1 MRVQDKSTTKLSS
14 TSVNPAKNGYTE
26 IAHASRVMNTPT
38 YDKMYMNSMGHMG
51 PPPPPQGAMLYPTPA
66 QDETSRWNYV
76 PIYYYYNDKAM
87 MYPPI
92 STQPSYVPRPNAYAS
107 PMMPSAYYSAS
118 SAYTTA
124 GAVYKPAP
132 MVPTPT
138 GSTGPPTGYPTPNPT
153 PTPTP
158 TATPTPSLNP
168 APAPSPY
175 ASPGN
180 AMTGFAPTHQPSY
193 QHMQPTMHSYPSA
206 HLYGQQVVHNTT
218 VVQQPQR
225 TVYVV
230 PSQKSGTQ
238 TWGGGPAYRSSYK
251 PPAPN
256 ADFGTGMIAGAA
268 AGVMAGALLG
278 ATSRPPRHPGYHGYR
293 SHPPG
298 PHW

>member
-1 MRVQDKSTTKLSS
+1 MPGRKEACWTRILSAR
-14 TSVNPAKNGYTE
+14 TSGIALRKVKVGARQEKWPQIE
-26 IAHASRVMNTPT
+26 FQRIAHASRVMNTPT

-66 QDETSRWNYV
+66 
-76 PIYYYYNDKAM
+76 PM

-92 STQPSYVPRPNAYAS
+92 STQPSYVPRPNAYGS

-206 HLYGQQVVHNTT
+206 AHLYGQQVVHNTT

-230 PSQKSGTQ
+230 PSQ
-238 TWGGGPAYRSSYK
+238 

>member
-1 MRVQDKSTTKLSS
+1 MPGRKEACWTRILSAR
-14 TSVNPAKNGYTE
+14 TSGIALRKVKVGARQEKWPQIE
-26 IAHASRVMNTPT
+26 FQRIAHASRVMNTPT

-66 QDETSRWNYV
+66 
-76 PIYYYYNDKAM
+76 PM

-92 STQPSYVPRPNAYAS
+92 STQPSYVPRPNAYGS

-206 HLYGQQVVHNTT
+206 AHLYGQQVVHNTT

-230 PSQKSGTQ
+230 PSQQKSGTQ
-238 TWGGGPAYRSSYK
+238 AWGGGPTYRSSYK

>member
-1 MRVQDKSTTKLSS
+1 MPGRKEACWTRILSAR
-14 TSVNPAKNGYTE
+14 TSGIALRKVKVGARQEKWPQIE
-26 IAHASRVMNTPT
+26 FQRIAHASRVMNTPT

-66 QDETSRWNYV
+66 
-76 PIYYYYNDKAM
+76 PM

-92 STQPSYVPRPNAYAS
+92 STQPSYVPRPNAYGS

-206 HLYGQQVVHNTT
+206 AHLYGQQVVHNTT

-230 PSQKSGTQ
+230 PSQQ
-238 TWGGGPAYRSSYK
+238 

>member
-1 MRVQDKSTTKLSS
+1 MWSMVTNS
-14 TSVNPAKNGYTE
+14 

-66 QDETSRWNYV
+66 
-76 PIYYYYNDKAM
+76 PM

-138 GSTGPPTGYPTPNPT
+138 G
-153 PTPTP
+153 
-158 TATPTPSLNP
+158 
-168 APAPSPY
+168 
-175 ASPGN
+175 PGN

-251 PPAPN
+251 
-256 ADFGTGMIAGAA
+256 
-268 AGVMAGALLG
+268 
-278 ATSRPPRHPGYHGYR
+278 
-293 SHPPG
+293 
-298 PHW
+298 